1 MKETYKCPHGTSEAL
16 IGSDHECYCNQCKSI
31 IYSEEE
37 TIKQE
42 MSLNKDKQK

>member
-1 MKETYKCPHGTSEAL
+1 MKETFSCPHGTSEAL

-31 IYSEEE
+31 IDSIEEI
-37 TIKQE
+37 TKQE